1 MPEAIC
7 AACGAKGPHGRI
19 RCLKC
24 GKPLMF
30 AASELASLRDDAKQA
45 ADEAMALVKKI
56 SPLLA
61 GRDANVQGAVL
72 ADLLAMWLAGHVQLG
87 EPEQTKRM
95 RELMLEAHIV
105 GVKTLID
112 INYKISV
119 EPQIKRRTQ

>member
-30 AASELASLRDDAKQA
+30 AAPDMASEQA
-45 ADEAMALVKKI
+45 AEVLALVREI
-56 SPLLA
+56 RSLLA
-61 GRDANVQGAVL
+61 GRDASVQGAVL
-72 ADLLAMWLAGHVQLG
+72 ADLLAMWLAGHVHLG
-87 EPEQTKRM
+87 DPEATKRA

-105 GVKTLID
+105 GVKALID
-112 INYKISV
+112 INYQMTV
-119 EPQIKRRTQ
+119 EPQIKARTQ

>member
-1 MPEAIC
+1 MEAIC

-30 AASELASLRDDAKQA
+30 AAPELASLRGDAAQA

-56 SPLLA
+56 RPLLA
-61 GRDANVQGAVL
+61 GKDPSVQGAVL

-87 EPEQTKRM
+87 DPEATKRI
-95 RELMLEAHIV
+95 REQALETHIV

-112 INYKISV
+112 INYKMSV